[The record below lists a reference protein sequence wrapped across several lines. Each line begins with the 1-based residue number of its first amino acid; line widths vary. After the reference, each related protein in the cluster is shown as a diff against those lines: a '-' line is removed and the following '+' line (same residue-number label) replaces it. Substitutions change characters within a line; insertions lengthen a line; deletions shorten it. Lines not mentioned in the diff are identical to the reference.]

1 MNNPILK
8 HHANQLVNMAST
20 NALASEFVEDMPKSV
35 AICNI
40 AMGVASTTMT
50 EEQMQALNN
59 ELEPVLQ
66 RVTDELKAIANKHG
80 VSFSGHGAALIGKAA
95 FPTAED
101 RADFERDVMPIL
113 ALKSLLADAEQAAR
127 TAGEATGSFEA

>member
-1 MNNPILK
+1 MSNPIIK

-20 NALASEFVEDMPKSV
+20 NALASEFVEGMPKSV

-40 AMGVASTTMT
+40 AIGIASTSMT
-50 EEQMQALNN
+50 DEQMQALND
-59 ELEPVLQ
+59 ELEPALA
-66 RVTDELKAIANKHG
+66 RVTEELKAIANKHE
-80 VSFSGHGAALIGKAA
+80 VAFSGHGAALIGKAA
-95 FPTAED
+95 FPSDKD
-101 RADFERDVMPIL
+101 RADFERDIMPIL